1 MQSHFT
7 PTHVMIR
14 NEPTFG
20 VLRILQIIYHW
31 RECYRLLS
39 LRICVKWSRFDLHEP
54 NYTSIQLQHGIFV
67 QNVTR

>member
-20 VLRILQIIYHW
+20 VLRILQNYISLKRMLSFTQPKDL
-31 RECYRLLS
+31 REM
-39 LRICVKWSRFDLHEP
+39 KKA
-54 NYTSIQLQHGIFV
+54 
-67 QNVTR
+67 